1 MPNYI
6 SKSNTPTIDFTAT
19 AVESQALSTKKNL
32 GIFSNWA
39 VSRKEDKARR
49 EIAEKAIE
57 AQQLEAEA
65 TALLAIQARG
75 QLIRAEMGREI
86 AEQLAAVGGAAFEMH
101 KAIVSTQAE
110 SRMAATFHNI
120 DAYNENLGE
129 IKGRVTQGKFTQ
141 QQAEIAA
148 HTATDLMS
156 EVESRSDRAYQLL
169 KDATDRNLEAA
180 LKPISTNR

>member
-6 SKSNTPTIDFTAT
+6 SKSKTPTIDLTAT
-19 AVESQALSTKKNL
+19 AVESQALSTNKNL
-32 GIFSNWA
+32 GFFSGLTVA
-39 VSRKEDKARR
+39 RKEDKARR

-57 AQQLEAEA
+57 AQQREAEA
-65 TALLAIQARG
+65 TALLAIQGRG
-75 QLIRAEMGREI
+75 QLVRSEIGRQI
-86 AEQLAAVGGAAFEMH
+86 AEELAAVGGAVFEMH
-101 KAIVSTQAE
+101 KSIVSIQAE

-129 IKGRVTQGKFTQ
+129 IKGRIAQGKFTQ